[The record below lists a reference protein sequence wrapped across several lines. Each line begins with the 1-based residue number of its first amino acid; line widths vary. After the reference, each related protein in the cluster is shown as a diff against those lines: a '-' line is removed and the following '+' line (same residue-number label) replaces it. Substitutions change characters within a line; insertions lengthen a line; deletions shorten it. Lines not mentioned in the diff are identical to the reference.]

1 MTRVRG
7 FVLQSSVGTG
17 AQGPLRQGSK
27 FGGDDLAFDVAKR
40 ALAENLKQMSL
51 KEPAASRRVTR
62 LLSPTD
68 KNRHAVV
75 QAMKSR
81 PLTDLEQSLETAVNG
96 TVP

>member
-1 MTRVRG
+1 
-7 FVLQSSVGTG
+7 
-17 AQGPLRQGSK
+17 
-27 FGGDDLAFDVAKR
+27 
-40 ALAENLKQMSL
+40 MSL